1 MFGPRIVLLL
11 GSYDSET
18 KYVLETIKEE
28 IAKRFQGKILIAL
41 LENLDIYVADGLHV
55 LTETFGKNRISIMVY
70 EAKGSALSEIYDV
83 DLVNSP
89 EETVYNFL
97 KAKYGIETLNR
108 NPIFDKFDILMR
120 LAIEIFLIRH
130 KEETRGGEYLELMHA
145 IFQRYSDKIWFF
157 KKERIHLSVM
167 LMEYLD
173 SFRVKLRS
181 YADVTELINEISR
194 ILEYTMRQYSMK
206 Q

>member
-1 MFGPRIVLLL
+1 LLL

-18 KYVLETIKEE
+18 KHVLETIKEE
-28 IAKRFQGKILIAL
+28 IAKRFQGKILVAL

-55 LTETFGKNRISIMVY
+55 LTEMFGKNRISIMVY
-70 EAKGSALSEIYDV
+70 EEKGSILSEIYDV

-97 KAKYGIETLNR
+97 RAKYGIETLNK

-120 LAIEIFLIRH
+120 LAIEIFLIRN

-157 KKERIHLSVM
+157 KKENIHLSVM

-173 SFRVKLRS
+173 SFRVKLRP
-181 YADVTELINEISR
+181 YADATELINEISR